1 MTKFIKIIPFLLVA
15 LFLLCINIYD
25 VDTKLK
31 LAFAILVCII
41 NLAIGFKLKLS
52 KKRGVI
58 LAIFVVISFIGMI
71 AFIYV

>member
-25 VDTKLK
+25 VDTKSK
-31 LAFAILVCII
+31 LASAILVCFMNI
-41 NLAIGFKLKLS
+41 AILYKLKLS
-52 KKRGVI
+52 KKRGI
-58 LAIFVVISFIGMI
+58 TLAIFIAISLIGMT